1 MLKPIPDENKVY
13 RKVAI
18 FKQMQLLKVRKS
30 GIYDC
35 WFRENKNFPVFT
47 IISSFWQVL
56 KLKFEFT
63 LHKTNQQMFYY
74 YKDME
79 TILKER
85 KKIGC
90 FPQNLYDG
98 L

>member
-1 MLKPIPDENKVY
+1 
-13 RKVAI
+13 
-18 FKQMQLLKVRKS
+18 
-30 GIYDC
+30 
-35 WFRENKNFPVFT
+35 
-47 IISSFWQVL
+47 
-56 KLKFEFT
+56 
-63 LHKTNQQMFYY
+63 MFYY